1 MKIEI
6 TEHLKNLLTSRNGL
20 AQQVNTEGEQILVAK
35 AEADTKHNQEC
46 PCLKKTGECTDD
58 AFKNAMAEIEE
69 KINAQ
74 KTKRAEIENLDKL
87 INSGQT
93 IQDIE
98 LKSLE
103 NPFNDPTQPLT
114 GTGMTRTAQE
124 ALYPQKDSFYTRF
137 ATNFHHFLEQQ
148 KLTKRDDVKG
158 RPITG
163 QTTLKD
169 GSVFN
174 SVASFHGCFGVNQNE
189 IVSTSKSVA
198 TELGI
203 YSSDF
208 ETKMRTT
215 REAYFKSMFT
225 QHPLAGGDG
234 TLYAPTE
241 VFAGNTGGLC
251 EFIIDDTPDVLP
263 YPPLSFL
270 DCIPVRRI
278 PKSYVLYVRQ
288 TLRVNNASGVGESV
302 VLTDENPT
310 DIAVDFRPLKP
321 ESEFGWTQ
329 GKAYTITF
337 ADTIPVS
344 EEFLEDCP
352 AIADAVESQL
362 MENVRQEFYDQII
375 NGDGSDGEYPE
386 ILGLLAQVGLSTR
399 VHQGAASFFGN
410 TMGAGTADDNIR
422 ETIIRAIFDAEA
434 YGYTVDCILMSFEDY
449 TQMYFLKDGNDKPL
463 YTDAELNTI
472 RGAKVRAD
480 VRMPA
485 GTALV
490 GAFRQVVQLLIRRA
504 IRLDIGWIDKQFRQ
518 DMLTLRATLRGG
530 LLVKA
535 PHALIR
541 VTGI

>member
-6 TEHLKNLLTSRNGL
+6 TEHLKSLLQSRNEL
-20 AQQVNTEGEQILVAK
+20 AQQVNTEGVAILTAK
-35 AEADTKHNQEC
+35 TEADSNHNKEC
-46 PCLKKTGECTDD
+46 PCIKKTGECTDD
-58 AFKNAMAEIEE
+58 TFKNAMGDIETRV
-69 KINAQ
+69 ATQ
-74 KTKRAEIENLDKL
+74 KTTRDEIAKLDSL
-87 INSGQT
+87 IGAGET
-93 IQDIE
+93 VQDME
-98 LKSLE
+98 LKSNE
-103 NPFNDPTQPLT
+103 KFNDPNQPVT
-114 GTGMTRTAQE
+114 GLGMSRIAQDS
-124 ALYPQKDSFYTRF
+124 LYPKKESFYSRL
-137 ATNFHHFLEQQ
+137 ATNFHQFIH
-148 KLTKRDDVKG
+148 KNGIAKRDDVKS
-158 RPITG
+158 RPAIM
-163 QTTLKD
+163 QETLKT
-169 GSVFN
+169 GEQFFG
-174 SVASFHGCFGVNQNE
+174 VASFHACFGANQSE
-189 IVSTSKSVA
+189 VISTSKSVGQ
-198 TELGI
+198 ELGVYEGI
-203 YSSDF
+203 EGTLKSA
-208 ETKMRTT
+208 
-215 REAYFKSMFT
+215 RENYLKSMFT

-234 TLYAPTE
+234 SLYDPTA

-251 EFIIDDTPDVLP
+251 EFIIDDTIDVLP

-288 TLRVNNASGVGESV
+288 TVRVNNASAVGESV
-302 VLTDENPT
+302 TLGTDNPT
-310 DIAVDFRPLKP
+310 SIAVDFRPLKP

-329 GKAYTITF
+329 GKAYTLTF

-386 ILGLLAQVGLSTR
+386 LLGLLAQVGLSTR

-410 TMGAGTADDNIR
+410 TMGAGTVDDNIR
-422 ETIIRAIFDAEA
+422 ETIVRAIFDAEA

-463 YTDAELNTI
+463 YTEAELNTI

-504 IRLDIGWIDKQFRQ
+504 IRLDIGWVDKQFRQ